1 MLIMKRSLFLVP
13 LLVLAWFI
21 AGHGAA
27 DPVRVAADKADKA
40 NYVHAVVFYLRKD
53 APKGEADAL
62 IADAHD
68 LLEKIPSVRSLK
80 IGLPADKATPKVS
93 VNDYQVGLLCTFDDF
108 DGLKSY
114 LEHPQHL
121 KYVDKHEKNL
131 DKVLVYDFIG
141 K

>member
-1 MLIMKRSLFLVP
+1 MKRSLLLVP

-21 AGHGAA
+21 AGHGSA

-40 NYVHAVVFYLRKD
+40 NYVHTVIFYLKKD
-53 APKGEADAL
+53 TPKAEADAL
-62 IADAHD
+62 VTDAHD

-80 IGLPADKATPKVS
+80 IGPPAEKSTPEFS
-93 VNDYQVGLLCTFDDF
+93 VKDYQLGLLCTFDDY
-108 DGLKSY
+108 DGLKTY

-121 KYVDKHEKNL
+121 KYVEKHKKNL